1 MAARANEVRDRWLI
15 RGGRLRR
22 VPASADRRLL
32 GGIRTVVAIVL
43 VVLALAG
50 MAGFGALVGATGM
63 PVDGPAPGF
72 P

>member
-1 MAARANEVRDRWLI
+1 
-15 RGGRLRR
+15 
-22 VPASADRRLL
+22 
-32 GGIRTVVAIVL
+32 VVAIVL